1 MVQRKQILKRRK
13 VIVLLEGRTEK
24 TVPILVEEL
33 KSTFRKIEMS
43 NG

>member
-33 KSTFRKIEMS
+33 KSTVRKIEMS